1 MLAAAVVGVALV
13 DVCAPVAN
21 ANRRDAQVPV
31 LAETLKRC
39 IQIDASRDRG
49 ITLSTISVRHRNT
62 QIHRELV
69 AALQLTLIHVCG
81 AVGPAPAPFLHA
93 LADRVLRE
101 HAAAPMSAA
110 RSAHSV
116 DCFDVSMDCN
126 LGQHKHVV
134 VCLCQVQLHAPYPT
148 HTWKPVL
155 FRAADLDA
163 TARTGSADL
172 QDTLEVLGIA
182 GGF

>member
-49 ITLSTISVRHRNT
+49 IASSTISVRHRDT

-81 AVGPAPAPFLHA
+81 AVGPQPHFCTHSQTGFCANMQRPPCRQ
-93 LADRVLRE
+93 RVL
-101 HAAAPMSAA
+101 HIP
-110 RSAHSV
+110 
-116 DCFDVSMDCN
+116 
-126 LGQHKHVV
+126 
-134 VCLCQVQLHAPYPT
+134 
-148 HTWKPVL
+148 
-155 FRAADLDA
+155 
-163 TARTGSADL
+163 
-172 QDTLEVLGIA
+172 
-182 GGF
+182 